1 MTVVRR
7 ARIWSGDPD
16 VPSAGGTTAGPSSL
30 TQTGGEI
37 AMLAER
43 TGGREVKPTAA
54 GEAEDGNLNG
64 RRDLGPDPVTA
75 RSLGAKERR

>member
-1 MTVVRR
+1 MTVGQR

-16 VPSAGGTTAGPSSL
+16 VPSAGATTAGPSSL

-37 AMLAER
+37 NTLAER
-43 TGGREVKPTAA
+43 TGGRAVKPTAA
-54 GEAEDGNLNG
+54 GETEDGNPNG
-64 RRDLGPDPVTA
+64 WRDPGPDPVTA